1 MDTDIINNQNN
12 PQNNVN
18 ETVNNQPGT
27 IEMKSTLSL
36 DQILDSELTNNP
48 QFMNESKANPQNVVS
63 NWWFFKKNLV
73 WIVIWVSLFVLAG
86 FVAILAF
93 PSKTTERK
101 TWDTVAIQ
109 TSEEWH
115 FAGGDQEVE
124 DGQDVQTENDE
135 MIEEDSDYDMDY
147 NTKDTQMAKSEIVF
161 PDADWEDEV
170 ETVEN
175 EPDKIE
181 PYHEDNEFNENLETN
196 TNTITADEILEVISD
211 FKSAAEKYYS
221 QWDLL
226 QDKKLI
232 KYSLQAINICDL
244 YKKQVESWEWISQE
258 ELDNFKTRI
267 TTSITKIETYMWWT
281 EDIDLFVQDGSQ
293 DSYDFEW
300 KEEVKKFIYDRANG
314 LYQ

>member
-1 MDTDIINNQNN
+1 
-12 PQNNVN
+12 
-18 ETVNNQPGT
+18 
-27 IEMKSTLSL
+27 
-36 DQILDSELTNNP
+36 
-48 QFMNESKANPQNVVS
+48 
-63 NWWFFKKNLV
+63 
-73 WIVIWVSLFVLAG
+73 
-86 FVAILAF
+86 
-93 PSKTTERK
+93 
-101 TWDTVAIQ
+101 
-109 TSEEWH
+109 
-115 FAGGDQEVE
+115 
-124 DGQDVQTENDE
+124 
-135 MIEEDSDYDMDY
+135 
-147 NTKDTQMAKSEIVF
+147 MAKSEIVF

-181 PYHEDNEFNENLETN
+181 PYHEDNEFNEDLEMD

-232 KYSLQAINICDL
+232 KYSLQAINICDV
-244 YKKQVESWEWISQE
+244 YKKQVENWEWISQE

-300 KEEVKKFIYDRANG
+300 KEEVKKYIYDRANG